1 MFNKLWNRVTNSK
14 GLYTQEQINELKEK
28 INKVDN
34 KIESMNQV
42 IEAYMT
48 SPDKNE
54 KRIIANQEAIKQKE
68 TEKSELLEKLK
79 EMEEKSVN

>member
-1 MFNKLWNRVTNSK
+1 MFNKLWNKITNSK

-34 KIESMNQV
+34 KIKSMNQV
-42 IEAYMT
+42 IEAYLT

-68 TEKSELLEKLK
+68 IEKSELLKELK

>member
-54 KRIIANQEAIKQKE
+54 KGLLRTKKQ
-68 TEKSELLEKLK
+68 
-79 EMEEKSVN
+79 